1 MKKQQIGRRVRQLSA
16 ALVFAMAGITGPSS
30 AQDDKVVARVDGV
43 EITAADVD
51 AAAEFYGA
59 RLDSIPADARLSLLV
74 DVLIDMK
81 LAANAARTANL
92 TEDEGYK
99 RRMAFFDGQTL
110 HTLLLDREVAKRVDD
125 AAVRRAYDEHI
136 AGLPKVEEIRIS
148 HILVATE
155 AEAVAIIDA
164 IKAGADFASL
174 AKEKSLDQSSR
185 ENRGDLGFAATGAMM
200 AELEAAIAGLAAGM
214 VADQPVA
221 SPFGFHVVRLEE
233 RRIQPP
239 PAFEVLA
246 PQIRPLLEQRA
257 AQAVLAELKAAATVE
272 KLVPDV
278 DLPKQDDGHGH

>member
-1 MKKQQIGRRVRQLSA
+1 MKNQQIGRRVRQLSA

-51 AAAEFYGA
+51 VAAEFYGA

-185 ENRGDLGFAATGAMM
+185 ENGGDLGFAATGAMM
-200 AELEAAIAGLAAGM
+200 AELEAAIAGLAAGVM
-214 VADQPVA
+214 ADHPVA
-221 SPFGFHVVRLEE
+221 SPFGFHVVKLEE

-257 AQAVLAELKAAATVE
+257 AQEFLAELKAAATVE